1 MNKTVI
7 ITDSDSS
14 LPDSILEK
22 HGILC
27 APIGINFGHET
38 YISGKTIDD
47 AGVFKIIDEKQQL
60 PTTSAPN
67 PQAYVDLYNEAFQHG
82 AETIICITV
91 SSQVSSTFESAE
103 KARDSFPGKDIHVID
118 SLNLAIGQGFMV
130 LAAAEA
136 AARGASV
143 DEIKLAV
150 KHAGE
155 NLHTFATLPTLKYL
169 YLGGRVSRLQA
180 SLADT
185 FEIRPTLT
193 VKDGK
198 LVILEKNR
206 TMKRGLSQVVNHVHK
221 IAHNKPLE
229 RMAILHVNDPA
240 GAEKLKQD
248 LMEKIQCPETIDI
261 VPLSPG
267 LSVHTGA
274 GLLGVVIQTGENG

>member
-22 HGILC
+22 YRILC

-47 AGVFKIIDEKQQL
+47 AGVFRIIDEKQQL

-67 PQAYVDLYNEAFQHG
+67 PQAYVDLYKEAFQQG
-82 AETIICITV
+82 AKTIICITV

-103 KARDSFPGKDIHVID
+103 KARESFPESDIHVID
-118 SLNLAIGQGFMV
+118 SLNLSVGQGFMV

-136 AARGASV
+136 ATRGASV
-143 DEIKLAV
+143 DEIKLAI
-150 KHAGE
+150 KKTGE
-155 NLHTFATLPTLKYL
+155 NIHTFATLPTLKYL

-206 TMKRGLSQVVNHVHK
+206 TMKRGLNQMINHVLK
-221 IAHNKPLE
+221 IAHNKPVV
-229 RMAILHVNDPA
+229 RMAVLHVNDPA

-248 LMEKIQCPETIDI
+248 LMEKIKYPDTIDI
-261 VPLSPG
+261 MGLTPG

-274 GLLGVVIQTGENG
+274 GLLGIVVQTGEK

>member
-1 MNKTVI
+1 MTKTVI

-14 LPDSILEK
+14 LSDATLQK

-27 APIGINFGHET
+27 APIGINFGHDT
-38 YISGKTIDD
+38 YISGITIDD
-47 AGVFKIIDEKQQL
+47 VQCFKIIDEKQIL

-67 PQAYVDLYNEAFQHG
+67 PQAYIDLYTEAFRQG
-82 AETIICITV
+82 ADTIICITV
-91 SSQVSSTFESAE
+91 SSQVSSTYESAE
-103 KARDSFPGKDIHVID
+103 KAREAFPGRNIHVID
-118 SLNLAIGQGFMV
+118 SLNLAMGQGFMV

-136 AARGASV
+136 AERGASV
-143 DEIKLAV
+143 DEIKAAV
-150 KHAGE
+150 KLVGE
-155 NLHTFATLPTLKYL
+155 NVQTFAILPTLKYL

-206 TMKRGLSQVVNHVHK
+206 TVKRGISQMFHHLQKITRNNSFEKMVV
-221 IAHNKPLE
+221 
-229 RMAILHVNDPA
+229 LHVNDPI
-240 GAEKLKQD
+240 GAEKLKQE
-248 LMEKIQCPETIDI
+248 LQEKIACPESIEI
-261 VPLSPG
+261 VKLSPG

-274 GLLGVVIQTGENG
+274 GLLGVVVQTGKKE

>member
-1 MNKTVI
+1 MTKTVI
-7 ITDSDSS
+7 ITDSDAS
-14 LPDSILEK
+14 LSDATLQK

-27 APIGINFGHET
+27 APIGINFGNDT
-38 YISGKTIDD
+38 YISGQTIDD
-47 AGVFKIIDEKQQL
+47 ELCFKIIDEKQVL

-67 PQAYVDLYNEAFQHG
+67 PQAYVDLYTEAFQKG
-82 AETIICITV
+82 ADTIVCITV
-91 SSQVSSTFESAE
+91 SSQVSSTYESAE
-103 KARDSFPGKDIHVID
+103 KAREAFPGKNIHVID

-136 AARGASV
+136 AAHGAGV
-143 DEIKLAV
+143 EEIKAAV
-150 KHAGE
+150 KHAGD
-155 NLHTFATLPTLKYL
+155 NMHTFATLPTLKYL

-206 TMKRGLSQVVNHVHK
+206 TMKRGLSQMISHVQKLSRIHT
-221 IAHNKPLE
+221 LE

-240 GAEKLKQD
+240 GAENLKASVQEH
-248 LMEKIQCPETIDI
+248 MPCPDSIEI
-261 VPLSPG
+261 VQLSPG

-274 GLLGVVIQTGENG
+274 GLLGVVVQTGIKE